1 MKDEGKGRSET
12 KKKYPEKGLEYSMY
26 TDGKQDPRAFNNS
39 KTENTTCETIL
50 SELNS
55 IHVLILT
62 LKLNT
67 EMLDY
72 IV

>member
-1 MKDEGKGRSET
+1 
-12 KKKYPEKGLEYSMY
+12 MY